1 MSRDLN
7 IVVRYTDK
15 NTEHLIGDAAKEY
28 TAMQPAQNFNDFAF
42 LTDRYHA
49 DLLMDSNHEKPK
61 YAFVWQ
67 DQILDAKQYM
77 AVLPQNWDAG
87 MTTAMRQQRA
97 QNMDFLEKNCELMSR
112 EEVIA
117 FVNHDYGYRDI
128 KLEREGYHQAVMESG
143 LSEREFRVAQISRN
157 NPEPGDYNY
166 GGYIMLNGEYTN
178 VHTDAIRSPLQSY
191 FEPGSNEYS
200 HPAHAMISFA
210 DEGNVHWNPSRGELT
225 ISASHHITDA
235 QQVALDEIMEHLNDD
250 EREQLVVVV
259 CDKEKGTME
268 RYDREDIGQD
278 YTPEVCDD
286 VLNILNPMFKG
297 KNRQKEY
304 DYDCFTR

>member
-7 IVVRYTDK
+7 IAVRYRDK
-15 NTEHLIGDAAKEY
+15 NTEHLMCDAAKEY
-28 TAMQPAQNFNDFAF
+28 MEMQPAQSFNDFAF
-42 LTDRYHA
+42 LSDRYHA

-77 AVLPQNWDAG
+77 AVLPQNWDVG
-87 MTTAMRQQRA
+87 MTAAMRQQRA
-97 QNMDFLEKNCELMSR
+97 QNMDFLTNNCELMSR
-112 EEVIA
+112 EEVIE

-128 KLEREGYHQAVMESG
+128 KLEKEGYHQAVKDSG

-157 NPEPGDYNY
+157 NPEQGDYNY

-191 FEPGSNEYS
+191 FEPGSQEYS
-200 HPAHAMISFA
+200 HPAYAMLSFA
-210 DEGNVHWNPSRGELT
+210 AEGNVHWNPSRSELT
-225 ISASHHITDA
+225 VSNIHHMTDA
-235 QQVALDEIMEHLNDD
+235 QSVTLSEIVGHLNDD
-250 EREQLVVVV
+250 EREKVVVVV
-259 CDKEKGTME
+259 CDQEKGTME
-268 RYDREDIGQD
+268 RYDRNYRGKQ

-286 VLNILNPMFKG
+286 IFNILNPMFKN
-297 KNRQKEY
+297 KDRQQELY
-304 DYDCFTR
+304 CYYER